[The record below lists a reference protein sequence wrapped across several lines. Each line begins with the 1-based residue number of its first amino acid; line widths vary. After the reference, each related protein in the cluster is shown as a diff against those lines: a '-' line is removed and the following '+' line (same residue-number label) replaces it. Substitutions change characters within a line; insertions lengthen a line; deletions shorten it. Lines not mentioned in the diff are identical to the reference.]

1 MLPGYLFKKGG
12 NAMKIIHQHPPAE
25 AREETLRHLHAACLR
40 ALRPYRQAVRTPPGS
55 VRGR

>member
-1 MLPGYLFKKGG
+1 
-12 NAMKIIHQHPPAE
+12 MKIIHQHPPAE

-40 ALRPYRQAVRTPPGS
+40 ALRPCGQSVCAPPGS

>member
-25 AREETLRHLHAACLR
+25 AREETLRHLYAACLR
-40 ALRPYRQAVRTPPGS
+40 ALRPYRQAACAPPGS